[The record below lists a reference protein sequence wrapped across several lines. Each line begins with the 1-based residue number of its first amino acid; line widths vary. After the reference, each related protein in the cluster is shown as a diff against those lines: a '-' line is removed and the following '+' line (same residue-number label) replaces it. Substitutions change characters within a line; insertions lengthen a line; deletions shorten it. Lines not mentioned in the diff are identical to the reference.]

1 MPYLNIPNSNLVP
14 SVGKI
19 TGKLEGTI
27 ITGVN
32 SNINNIRE
40 EFKKGI
46 PEGPSTYLSRLDNNS
61 EQVSKVKQRLQ
72 KLKNLG
78 PTLRRSAVGLNRT
91 VTVLKSLPIPGLNLT
106 GGITTTFSD
115 TLRTVKEVQT
125 QLEED
130 ADGIDVIITDDNST
144 EIIQDTETSINN
156 LKILLQL
163 AQAYNIV
170 ANSVT
175 TVDRTVLENQFFI
188 GSTKSNISSEIKKI
202 QDVLQ
207 KYTTLPELNFIEFDQ
222 PDQTTEQL
230 FTFRDGRQFSL
241 KIVEIETAPSGAI
254 LRQAVAIDDTTN
266 TIVRESEPTFSPNNS
281 LLFDELKF
289 KINNEL

>member
-14 SVGKI
+14 SIGNI
-19 TGKLEGTI
+19 TGKLEGTV

-32 SNINNIRE
+32 NNINTIRQ
-40 EFKKGI
+40 EFRKNI
-46 PEGPSTYLSRLDNNS
+46 PENTDNLLNKLDNNS

-78 PTLRRSAVGLNRT
+78 TTLRRSAVGLNRT

-130 ADGIDVIITDDNST
+130 ADGIDTIITDDNST
-144 EIIQDTETSINN
+144 EIIQDTETSVNN
-156 LKILLQL
+156 LRTLLQL
-163 AQAYNIV
+163 ATAYNTV
-170 ANSVT
+170 SSSVT
-175 TVDRTVLENQFFI
+175 STDKKELENQFFI
-188 GSTKSNISSEIKKI
+188 GSTKNNISSEITKI
-202 QDVLQ
+202 QGILE
-207 KYTTLPELNFIEFDQ
+207 KYTTLPELSLIEFNQ
-222 PDQTTEQL
+222 PDQATKQL
-230 FTFRDGRQFSL
+230 FTSTDGRQFSL
-241 KIVEIETAPSGAI
+241 EIVEIETTESGAI
-254 LRQAVAIDDTTN
+254 LKKAVAIDTVTN
-266 TIVRESEPTFSPNNS
+266 TTVLESETTFTPDNS
-281 LLFDELKF
+281 IIFDELKF